1 MQTFVRNKSKT
12 STILLIF
19 IDNKLIHI
27 TTVEKKTYSYD
38 EAYNASL
45 EYFKGDELAARVWVN
60 KYAVKDSFGNIYE
73 KSPED
78 MHWRIANEVAR
89 VEAKYPN
96 ALSSQELFDLLD
108 HFKYIVP
115 QGSPMTGIGNDYQI
129 ASLSNCFVIGLDGSA
144 DSYGAIIR
152 IDEEQVQLMKR
163 RGGVGHD
170 LSHIRPKGSPVK
182 NSALTSTGLVPFMER
197 YSNSTREVAQD
208 GRRGAL
214 MLSVSIKHPDSE
226 SFIDAKMT
234 EGKVTGANVSVKLDD
249 EFMQAAVEGKPY
261 TQQYPIDSPNP
272 MVSKE
277 IDASALWKKIV
288 HNAWKSAE
296 PGVLFWDTIIRESV
310 PDCYADLGFR
320 TVSTNPCGEI
330 PLCPYDSCR
339 LLAINLYSYVVNPFT
354 PEAYFDFDLFKK
366 HISLA
371 QRIMDDIIDLELEKI
386 ERILEKIDSDPE
398 SMEVKGSERHLWEKI
413 YHKSGLGR
421 RTGVGITAEGDMLA
435 AMGLRYGT
443 EEATEFSEKVHKT
456 IALEAYRSSVNMA
469 KERGAFEIYDA
480 EREKNN
486 PFINRLK
493 EADPELYEE
502 MKKYGRRNIAC
513 LTIAPTGTT
522 SLMTQT
528 TSGIEPVFMPVYKR
542 RRKVNPNDAN
552 VHVDFVDETG
562 DAFEEYVVF
571 HHKFLTWMKINE
583 YDPDKRYTQEEID
596 ELVAKSPYYRATSND
611 VDWLMKVKMQGR
623 IQKWVDH
630 SISVTIN
637 LPNNVSE
644 DLVNQLYVEAWRSGC
659 KGCTVYRDGS
669 RAGVLIST
677 KKKDKK
683 EEEEECRCK
692 PPQVVEVRP
701 KVLEADVVR
710 FQNNKEKW
718 VAFVGLL
725 DGRPYEIFTGLQ
737 DDEEGIVLPKSV
749 TSGRIIKSY
758 DEDGTKHYDF
768 QFENKRGY
776 KMTIEGLSEKFNKE
790 YWNYAKLISGVLRWR
805 MPIEQVIKLVGSLQL
820 DSENIN
826 TWKNGVERALKKY
839 VQDGTEAKGVKCP
852 NCGHETLVYQEGCL
866 ICKTCGSSRC
876 G

>member
-1 MQTFVRNKSKT
+1 M
-12 STILLIF
+12 
-19 IDNKLIHI
+19 
-27 TTVEKKTYSYD
+27 EKKTYSYD

-45 EYFKGDELAARVWVN
+45 QYFKGDELAARVWVN

-89 VEAKYPN
+89 IEAKYPN
-96 ALSSQELFDLLD
+96 ALSAQELFALLD

-115 QGSPMTGIGNDYQI
+115 QGSPMTGIGNDYQV
-129 ASLSNCFVIGLDGSA
+129 ASLSNCFVIGLEGAA

-226 SFIDAKMT
+226 AFIDAKMT

-249 EFMQAAVEGKPY
+249 EFMQAAVEGRMY
-261 TQQYPIDSPNP
+261 TQQFPIDSDHP
-272 MVSKE
+272 MVSKQ
-277 IDASALWKKIV
+277 INASALWKKIV

-339 LLAINLYSYVVNPFT
+339 LLAINLYSYVINPFT
-354 PEAYFDFDLFKK
+354 PEARFDFDLFKK
-366 HISLA
+366 HIALA

-386 ERILEKIDSDPE
+386 ERIMEKIDADPE
-398 SMEVKGSERHLWEKI
+398 SEEVKGAERHLWEKI
-413 YHKSGLGR
+413 YRKSGLGR

-443 EEATEFSEKVHKT
+443 EEATEFSEQVHKT
-456 IALEAYRSSVNMA
+456 VALEAYRSSVNMA

-486 PFINRLK
+486 PFINRIK
-493 EADPELYEE
+493 DADPALYED
-502 MKKYGRRNIAC
+502 MVRYGRRNIAC

-528 TSGIEPVFMPVYKR
+528 TSGIEPVFMPVYMR

-552 VHVDFVDETG
+552 VRVDFVDETG

-571 HHKFLTWMKINE
+571 HHKFLTWMEVNG
-583 YDPDKRYTQEEID
+583 YDPNKHYTQEEID
-596 ELVAKSPYYRATSND
+596 DLVAKSPYYKATSND

-637 LPNNVSE
+637 LPNSVDE
-644 DLVNQLYVEAWRSGC
+644 ELVNRLYVEAWRSGC

-677 KKKDKK
+677 KKDKKK
-683 EEEEECRCK
+683 EEEECHCK

-749 TSGRIIKSY
+749 TSGRIIKNY
-758 DEDGTKHYDF
+758 DEDGVKRYDF